1 VVESFFGRYVDD
13 NNHFLSML
21 VSLACL
27 NSPEFHGFVL
37 NLSNL
42 HEYFLCCFCTKD
54 ARALGADSCEESGLA
69 LVHTVA

>member
-1 VVESFFGRYVDD
+1 MVGDYFFVDCS
-13 NNHFLSML
+13 NHFLSML

-27 NSPEFHGFVL
+27 DSPGFGL

-54 ARALGADSCEESGLA
+54 AQALGAVHLCQCEESGLY
-69 LVHTVA
+69 LFHTVAKC